1 MHCRAVW
8 YGRKQC
14 ETYKMYYSIKMKLH
28 TLLYILPSFILLLA
42 CNGVDRSGEQPFAPT
57 VETLAAEAAGDG
69 VLLNG
74 RVTDSPNSDVLECG
88 FLYGND
94 TLRVKLKS
102 EEVSLLFSAYADSLQ
117 NGNYYAVAYARNGV
131 GTSYGDT
138 VRFQINK

>member
-1 MHCRAVW
+1 MQRCRPFWRA
-8 YGRKQC
+8 
-14 ETYKMYYSIKMKLH
+14 
-28 TLLYILPSFILLLA
+28 TLCA
-42 CNGVDRSGEQPFAPT
+42 
-57 VETLAAEAAGDG
+57 DG
-69 VLLNG
+69 GNFGG
-74 RVTDSPNSDVLECG
+74 RVGGRRCASQWPRDRLPNSDVLECG

>member
-1 MHCRAVW
+1 
-8 YGRKQC
+8 
-14 ETYKMYYSIKMKLH
+14 MYYSIKMKLH
-28 TLLYILPSFILLLA
+28 TLLYILPSFILLSA

-74 RVTDSPNSDVLECG
+74 RVIDSPNSDVLECG

-102 EEVSLLFSAYADSLQ
+102 EEVSLLFSAYATRCRMETTTPWLMLAT
-117 NGNYYAVAYARNGV
+117 GWGRAMA
-131 GTSYGDT
+131 T
-138 VRFQINK
+138 RFVFKSTNDAAFCIS

>member
-1 MHCRAVW
+1 
-8 YGRKQC
+8 
-14 ETYKMYYSIKMKLH
+14 MKLH
-28 TLLYILPSFILLLA
+28 TLLYILPSFILLSA

-94 TLRVKLKS
+94 TLRVKLTS
-102 EEVSLLFSAYADSLQ
+102 DDVSTPWLMLAMGWGRAMATRFVFKLTNDAAFCHQLIQTICLQ
-117 NGNYYAVAYARNGV
+117 NR
-131 GTSYGDT
+131 
-138 VRFQINK
+138 IK

>member
-1 MHCRAVW
+1 MSLTKENLMRA
-8 YGRKQC
+8 
-14 ETYKMYYSIKMKLH
+14 
-28 TLLYILPSFILLLA
+28 F
-42 CNGVDRSGEQPFAPT
+42 SGESQARNRY
-57 VETLAAEAAGDG
+57 TLAAEAAGDG

>member
-1 MHCRAVW
+1 
-8 YGRKQC
+8 
-14 ETYKMYYSIKMKLH
+14 MKLY
-28 TLLYILPSFILLLA
+28 TLLYILPSFILFSA

>member
-1 MHCRAVW
+1 
-8 YGRKQC
+8 
-14 ETYKMYYSIKMKLH
+14 MKRH
-28 TLLYILPSFILLLA
+28 TLLYILPSFLLFTA
-42 CNGVDRSGEQPFAPT
+42 CNGVDRSSEQPFAPT

-74 RVTDSPNSDVLECG
+74 RVIDSPNSDVLECG

-94 TLRVKLKS
+94 TLRVKLMS
-102 EEVSLLFSAYADSLQ
+102 EEVSPLFSAYADSLK
-117 NGNYYAVAYARNGV
+117 NGNYYAVAYARNGM

>member
-28 TLLYILPSFILLLA
+28 TLLYILPSFLLFTA

-94 TLRVKLKS
+94 TLRV
-102 EEVSLLFSAYADSLQ
+102 
-117 NGNYYAVAYARNGV
+117 
-131 GTSYGDT
+131 
-138 VRFQINK
+138 